1 MNWNE
6 NTLNPRVVL
15 GYYDT
20 APSLNSVEVHRV
32 SLLRDGPTAEIVFD
46 VDNFPERPSPKWPLG
61 ANTCQITIRAIGITE
76 VDISRWGT
84 GVLGD
89 LEISSGN
96 GMVEIAFS
104 GQGKFRF
111 LCSHLDVASVSGY
124 IDGRA

>member
-6 NTLNPRVVL
+6 STLNPKVLL
-15 GYYDT
+15 GYYDA
-20 APSLNSVEVHRV
+20 APSLKGVQVHRV

-46 VDNFPERPSPKWPLG
+46 VDSFPERLSPKWPRG

-76 VDISRWGT
+76 VNISRWGT

-89 LEISSGN
+89 LEIGLEN
-96 GMVEIAFS
+96 GIVEIAFS

-124 IDGRA
+124 ISGRA